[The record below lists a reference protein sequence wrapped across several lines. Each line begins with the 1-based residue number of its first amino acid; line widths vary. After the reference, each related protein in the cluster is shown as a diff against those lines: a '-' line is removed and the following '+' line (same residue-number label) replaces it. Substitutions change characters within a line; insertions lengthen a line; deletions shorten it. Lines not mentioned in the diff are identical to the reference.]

1 MDRLDFGYCIQSPVL
16 SGDECD
22 TLLGTMGNYRTTG
35 RAGTRHTMSIEGV
48 TELANDSLKLAIH
61 VYIEEFYRADAAENG
76 EPDPSTSR
84 NGG

>member
-1 MDRLDFGYCIQSPVL
+1 MKTRRGSSPSPRPRSVRIELDPLIWQALQDIAAQQRRSL
-16 SGDECD
+16 HD
-22 TLLGTMGNYRTTG
+22 L
-35 RAGTRHTMSIEGV
+35 V